1 MPALSAI
8 IGADARTKFVESRE
22 RTARAYQKF
31 F

>member
-1 MPALSAI
+1 VPALSAV
-8 IGADARTKFVESRE
+8 IGADARAKFVESKE